1 MNLPGLLA
9 RLSPTT
15 GQSTAS
21 RSSTPS
27 GEAVETDQKPGRIV
41 VLASGGGTNC
51 QALIDACA
59 AGELDARVVA
69 VITNRSDA
77 GVIDRADAAGIRC
90 HVIEH
95 AGKDPEVRR
104 LADARL
110 IDLIASCD
118 PDLVV
123 MAGWMRILGSQVGA
137 SFPMINLHPAKPGE
151 FPGIR
156 SIERA
161 YDAWCAGEIKESGV
175 MVHWVPDDG
184 VDAGPVIL
192 TEVVPFHVNDGLADF
207 AARLHVTEHRLLVAA
222 TTKALTHGSHFK
234 S

>member
-1 MNLPGLLA
+1 M
-9 RLSPTT
+9 
-15 GQSTAS
+15 
-21 RSSTPS
+21 
-27 GEAVETDQKPGRIV
+27 
-41 VLASGGGTNC
+41 LASGGGTNC

-59 AGELDARVVA
+59 AGKLDARVVA
-69 VITNRSDA
+69 VITNRADA
-77 GVIDRADAAGIRC
+77 GVVDRADAAGITC

-123 MAGWMRILGSQVGA
+123 MAGWMRILGAQVGA

-161 YDAWCAGEIKESGV
+161 YDAWRSGEIKESGV
-175 MVHWVPDDG
+175 MVHWVPNDG

-192 TEVVPFHVNDGLADF
+192 TETVPFDVNDGLADF
-207 AARLHVTEHRLLVAA
+207 AERLHAVEHRLLVDGTA
-222 TTKALTHGSHFK
+222 KALTQGPLFDI
-234 S
+234 